1 MGLPVLGHLG
11 VVVVIVAAEEGGSE
25 DPVAIRRPPVDGS
38 FIAYATMGRFDD
50 ERVGARKARVAVA
63 GGGARNASE
72 ATGRR
77 SRNAAQQ

>member
-1 MGLPVLGHLG
+1 MPVLGHLG
-11 VVVVIVAAEEGGSE
+11 DVVVAAEDVSE
-25 DPVAIRRPPVDGS
+25 DPVAILRPPVDGES
-38 FIAYATMGRFDD
+38 IASATTGRFDD
-50 ERVGARKARVAVA
+50 EQGGTRKARVAVAVA